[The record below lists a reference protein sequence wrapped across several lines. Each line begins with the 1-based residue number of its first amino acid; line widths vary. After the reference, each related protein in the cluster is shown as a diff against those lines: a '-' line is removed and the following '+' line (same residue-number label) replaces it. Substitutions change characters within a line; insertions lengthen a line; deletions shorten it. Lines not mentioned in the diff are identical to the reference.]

1 MKKISALFLFA
12 FSFLFASAQQTNKNN
27 SILFKSGVVQLQ
39 PNLDAFST
47 NDDLNQFG
55 VFNQRIYVLLQFNS
69 VPTVEQRQAIEAS
82 GIHLLDYIPHFA
94 FYASLPSDFDP
105 SILASLNV
113 SSLSEIKTNYKLNQE
128 LRNNSIPQH
137 AIKQEGTVDVNVLHF
152 NDVSRENAII
162 ELVANGATVI
172 KTADN
177 LKTIT
182 VRIKSNE
189 IGKFSAL
196 PFVEYI
202 ETIAPDPTPDDTQGR
217 SLHRSNVINSEQAN
231 GLHYNGSGVHVAVA
245 DDGSISHI
253 DFKGRWTD
261 HTDGAQGGTHGDMT
275 SGICVGAGNLDPT
288 ITGMA
293 TGAHLHEFSIGGYP
307 QIVDAIANYDRMVQ
321 R

>member
-1 MKKISALFLFA
+1 MKRICALVLFA
-12 FSFLFASAQQTNKNN
+12 FGFLFASAQQVNKNY

-39 PNLDAFST
+39 PNADAFST
-47 NDDLNQFG
+47 NDDLNQFP
-55 VFNQRIYVLLQFNS
+55 VFNQRIYALLQFNN
-69 VPTVEQRQAIEAS
+69 VPTIEQRQAIEAS
-82 GIHLLDYIPHFA
+82 GIHLLDYIPHFS

-152 NDVSRENAII
+152 NDVS
-162 ELVANGATVI
+162 
-172 KTADN
+172 
-177 LKTIT
+177 
-182 VRIKSNE
+182 
-189 IGKFSAL
+189 
-196 PFVEYI
+196 
-202 ETIAPDPTPDDTQGR
+202 
-217 SLHRSNVINSEQAN
+217 INSEQTN

-245 DDGSISHI
+245 DGGSISHI

-261 HTDGAQGGTHGDMT
+261 HTNTAQGGTHGDMT

-293 TGAHLHEFSIGGYP
+293 TGAHLHEFSISGYP
-307 QIVDAIANYDRMVQ
+307 QIVDAISNYNIDSIVLVSTSYSQGCMTIRNLNLYSVQ
-321 R
+321 VIIIVPIVVTEQGINGVILPVDINQEKM